1 MNRYLVEVEEKII
14 HCVTVIA
21 DDSHQAR
28 VKAQAFDCV
37 EVEHLAPAYQCLAVK
52 RLESDS
58 KAGKA
63 HARID

>member
-1 MNRYLVEVEEKII
+1 MSPYLIEVEERII
-14 HCVTVIA
+14 HCVTVLA
-21 DDSHQAR
+21 DDEHQAR

-37 EVEHLAPAYQCLAVK
+37 EVEHLAPAYQCLSVK
-52 RLESDS
+52 RLESGN